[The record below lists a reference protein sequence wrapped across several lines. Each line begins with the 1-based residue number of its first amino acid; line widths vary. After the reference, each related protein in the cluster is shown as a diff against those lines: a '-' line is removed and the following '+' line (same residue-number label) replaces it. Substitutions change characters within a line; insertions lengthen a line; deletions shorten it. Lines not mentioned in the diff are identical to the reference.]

1 MREGFFI
8 GDVKIGGRVLTAPM
22 TGVSDLPFRRAASRL
37 GAPYVATEMVACD
50 AFANGRPD
58 VVRRAAVGEGL
69 PLMVIQLVGREPH
82 WLARGAKLAEEAGAE
97 IIDINMGC
105 PAKEVTGALSGSALM
120 RDLDLAERL
129 IAAAVGATTRPVTL
143 KMRLGWDDTN
153 HNAPELAQR
162 AERVGVKAITVHG
175 RTRMQ
180 FYKGVANW
188 RAIAAVKAAVNIP
201 VIVNGDV
208 VGAASARAA
217 LVQSGADAIMIGR
230 GSYGRPWIA
239 SVLDRALQSGG
250 DIVEPQGMQRFGI
263 VLDHFHDSLRFYGD
277 AHGVRIFRKHLG
289 WYAENAPWPLDA
301 VERRAA
307 KSRLC
312 RMVNPR
318 EIEAALIDL
327 WRADCLAL
335 AA

>member
-1 MREGFFI
+1 
-8 GDVKIGGRVLTAPM
+8 
-22 TGVSDLPFRRAASRL
+22 
-37 GAPYVATEMVACD
+37 
-50 AFANGRPD
+50 
-58 VVRRAAVGEGL
+58 
-69 PLMVIQLVGREPH
+69 
-82 WLARGAKLAEEAGAE
+82 
-97 IIDINMGC
+97 MGC

-129 IAAAVGATTRPVTL
+129 IAAAVGATRRPVTL
-143 KMRLGWDDTN
+143 KMRLGWDDDN

-188 RAIAAVKAAVNIP
+188 RAVAAVKAAVKLP

-217 LVQSGADAIMIGR
+217 LAQSGADAIMIGR
-230 GSYGRPWIA
+230 GAYGRPWIA
-239 SVLDRALQSGG
+239 SALNRALRSGG
-250 DIVEPQGMQRFGI
+250 ELIEPQGAERLGI
-263 VLDHFHDSLRFYGD
+263 VLDHFRDSLKFYGD
-277 AHGVRIFRKHLG
+277 AHGVKIFRKQLG
-289 WYAENAPWPLDA
+289 WYVENAPWPLDA
-301 VERRAA
+301 AERRSA

-312 RMVNPR
+312 RMVCPR
-318 EIEAALIDL
+318 EIEAALTDL
-327 WRADCLAL
+327 WRADDLAL